1 MREMTWK
8 KLFYLVIMSS
18 TRAALRRN
26 EVKSSTPAPSIP
38 PRGGSIPSIQ
48 GSNSFNQQVA
58 MRQHQH
64 QQTNQPRQ
72 QQMNQPQPQRPSQ
85 PNGQKPVQK
94 QQLTIEQAITLITLR
109 LGRLEL
115 GFQQFDSH
123 ESNGSMNEDLAQN
136 ILTRLETLEDIEN
149 DNTNNNNN
157 RQEPDTTEI
166 TMLKQQ
172 METMKQ
178 FITKSF
184 KTVNTTIS
192 SFKNEITDLRKS
204 LQSLEKISIENNA
217 QLMVLSMN
225 AMDGDAD
232 DDETE
237 ELAAVSEADEETDVA
252 VSVADE
258 ETDGVINDIDETQP
272 GVLVEDEPDDENA

>member
-26 EVKSSTPAPSIP
+26 EVKSNTPAPSIP

-58 MRQHQH
+58 MRQQ

-72 QQMNQPQPQRPSQ
+72 QQMNQRPSQ

-109 LGRLEL
+109 LGRLEV

-136 ILTRLETLEDIEN
+136 ILTRLETLEENDN

-157 RQEPDTTEI
+157 NRLDQDTTEI

-178 FITKSF
+178 FMTKSF

-237 ELAAVSEADEETDVA
+237 DLAAVSEADEETDVA

>member
-1 MREMTWK
+1 
-8 KLFYLVIMSS
+8 MSS

-58 MRQHQH
+58 MRQQ

-72 QQMNQPQPQRPSQ
+72 QQMNQRPSQ

-237 ELAAVSEADEETDVA
+237 DLAAVSEADEETDVA

>member
-26 EVKSSTPAPSIP
+26 EVKSNTPAPSIP

-58 MRQHQH
+58 MRQ
-64 QQTNQPRQ
+64 QQQPNQPRHN
-72 QQMNQPQPQRPSQ
+72 QMNQPQRQSQ

-109 LGRLEL
+109 LGRLEV

-136 ILTRLETLEDIEN
+136 ILTRLETLEENDN

-157 RQEPDTTEI
+157 NRLDQDTTEI

-178 FITKSF
+178 FMTKSF

-225 AMDGDAD
+225 ANANAMD
-232 DDETE
+232 DDEADD
-237 ELAAVSEADEETDVA
+237 LVADADEETADVA
-252 VSVADE
+252 VSVTDE

-272 GVLVEDEPDDENA
+272 GVLVEDEPDNENA